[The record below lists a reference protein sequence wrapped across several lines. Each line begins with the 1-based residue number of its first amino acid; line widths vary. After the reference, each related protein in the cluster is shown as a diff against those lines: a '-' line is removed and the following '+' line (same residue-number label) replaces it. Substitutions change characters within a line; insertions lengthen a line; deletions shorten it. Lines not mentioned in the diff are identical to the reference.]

1 MTTRLDVEQ
10 LQTQL
15 AEMFAILVGRR
26 GSKGIVAATFN
37 PQFYTVTYREGNG
50 QVTVRM
56 DWSALWLKD
65 TP

>member
-1 MTTRLDVEQ
+1 MEQ

-15 AEMFAILVGRR
+15 AELFAIFVGRQ
-26 GSKGIVAATFN
+26 GSKGIVGATFN
-37 PQFYTVTYREGNG
+37 PQFYTVTYEEGDS

-65 TP
+65 ER

>member
-1 MTTRLDVEQ
+1 MTTRLEVEK

-15 AEMFAILVGRR
+15 AELFAILVGRQ
-26 GSKGIVAATFN
+26 GGKGIVAATFN
-37 PQFYTVTYREGNG
+37 PQFYTVTYKEGDS

-65 TP
+65 EQ

>member
-1 MTTRLDVEQ
+1 MTTRLEVEQ

-15 AEMFAILVGRR
+15 AGLFAILVGRQ
-26 GSKGIVAATFN
+26 GSKGIVSATFN
-37 PQFYTVTYREGNG
+37 PQFYTVTYEEGDS

-65 TP
+65 KQ